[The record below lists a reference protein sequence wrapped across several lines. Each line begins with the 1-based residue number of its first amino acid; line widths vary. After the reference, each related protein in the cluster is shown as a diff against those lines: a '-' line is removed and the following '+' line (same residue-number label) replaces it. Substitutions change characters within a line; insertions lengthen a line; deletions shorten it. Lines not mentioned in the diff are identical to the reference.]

1 MRSLINNVSRVGV
14 SRLVSVAALLVV
26 LTTSPR
32 PAAAQDPNIFTIEV
46 QAVGTA
52 VGTPDR
58 ALLQLGIE
66 VVGTDLEAALT
77 DVDAKAQA
85 IIDALLDLG
94 IGTADVQTGAVQ
106 ITSQDLQDPNTGVIT
121 GDLVYH
127 VNSNMQVI
135 VRDLSTIQTVI
146 TTAVTNG
153 ANTLDSVTMGIEDLE
168 SLEQE
173 ARQSAIANAYQRA
186 QALAA
191 GFNLVLSAP
200 IIVTE
205 TIGNEG
211 LPVPLSGTDVRR
223 SILDR
228 DGVSLSDDP
237 LMLTVQLNV
246 VFRTQTQTPANGTPR
261 NNTTTSTP
269 EADTDQ

>member
-1 MRSLINNVSRVGV
+1 MRSLINNISRTGV
-14 SRLVSVAALLVV
+14 ARLALVAALLVG
-26 LTTSPR
+26 LTTMPR
-32 PAAAQDPNIFTIEV
+32 PAAAQDTNIFTIEV

-58 ALLQLGIE
+58 ASLQLGIE
-66 VVGTDLEAALT
+66 VVGTDLQASLT
-77 DVDAKAQA
+77 DVEAKSQS

-127 VNSNMQVI
+127 VNSDMQVI
-135 VRDLSTIQTVI
+135 VRDLSTIQSVI

-223 SILDR
+223 SILDT
-228 DGVSLSDDP
+228 DGASLSESP

-246 VFRTQTQTPANGTPR
+246 VFRTQTQTSTTITPR
-261 NNTTTSTP
+261 NNATTPTP
-269 EADTDQ
+269 ETDTDQ